1 MTQATMPVIEAEER
15 PAAKGKKPVTFVRI
29 GANAIM
35 NTYFEPVKWVVPGY
49 LPEGFSV
56 LAGRQKLGKT
66 WLALDIAAA
75 VAVGGYAMGAIECT
89 LGNVLYIDLENGTRR
104 VQRRVETLFPNERT
118 RPDLSRLE
126 FVSDAPRLNAGF
138 IDACEDWRLNVPLP
152 RLIVI
157 DVLQRVKS
165 AGVATKNAYENDYAI
180 FEGLQKWATSK
191 SIAVLGLHH
200 TKKGGA
206 DDPLEALSGSNGLS
220 AVADTTLVLD
230 RDGNGITLYVRGRDV
245 EERET
250 ALKFDAGLWTML
262 GNAADVRRSDERVTI
277 AVTLKEA
284 SEPMSPKDIAIV
296 TGMKDGNVR
305 KLLHT
310 MVKAGEAMKSGRGAY
325 FHPERVSEFGFS
337 KTPGNNGNNH
347 NRGAQS
353 DDD

>member
-1 MTQATMPVIEAEER
+1 MTQDTMPVIEAEDR
-15 PAAKGKKPVTFVRI
+15 TPSRGKKPVTFVRVS
-29 GANAIM
+29 ANTIM
-35 NTYFEPVKWVVPGY
+35 ETYFEPVRWVVPGY

-66 WLALDIAAA
+66 WLALDIATA
-75 VAVGGYAMGAIECT
+75 VALGGFSMGAVECEQ
-89 LGNVLYIDLENGTRR
+89 GNVLYIDLENGKRR
-104 VQRRVETLFPNERT
+104 VQRRIETLFPNPRI
-118 RPDLSRLE
+118 RPDLGNLQ
-126 FVSDAPRLNAGF
+126 FVENAPRLNAGF
-138 IDACEDWRLNVPLP
+138 IDACEEWRTSVASP

-157 DVLQRVKS
+157 DVLQRVKP

-180 FEGLQKWATSK
+180 FEGLQKWATANC
-191 SIAVLGLHH
+191 IAVVGLHH

-206 DDPLEALSGSNGLS
+206 EDPLESLSGSNGLS

-230 RDGNGITLYVRGRDV
+230 RDGNGVTLYVRGRDV

-250 ALKFDAGLWTML
+250 ALKFNAGLWTML
-262 GNAADVRRSDERVTI
+262 GNAAEVHRSNERVTI

-284 SEPMSPKDIAIV
+284 SEPMSPKEIAIV
-296 TGMKDGNVR
+296 TGMRDGNVR

-310 MVKAGEAMKSGRGAY
+310 MGKAGEAMKSGRGAY
-325 FHPERVSEFGFS
+325 FHPDRTAEFGFS